1 MTTSLHMHRSHH
13 AAAVRSIVLPALL
26 FLPMLLS
33 AQKLKERMADRYAE
47 VFDYPRM
54 ATIYEDLVVS
64 GKADATDMRRLA
76 LAYRKMGQPN
86 KAEAMYMKLMGTG
99 SQTPEDIFAYAEQ
112 LRANGKYPEAMEW
125 YGTYAASHPEDTRAQ
140 GYLKNPAIFDRL
152 QRDSSSAV
160 IRTLP
165 INSPQADLGPGVME
179 ELVVFSSAR
188 GDGAGGHRIYAW
200 DDQPYLNIYTA
211 LLKGES
217 MEEPLVMRKELNSRY
232 HDGTVSFDSTA
243 NRLYFSRNNIFY
255 GTVDK
260 NARGELNLG
269 IYFSDVVTG
278 EFGQPE
284 WGNLIPFDHND
295 PEQNYG
301 HPSVSP
307 DGKKIF
313 FVSDRPGGQG
323 GTDIWY
329 CENLGNQWGA
339 PTNMGPKVNTA
350 GNEMFPYLHRDSTL
364 YFASNG
370 HPGLGGL
377 DLFYSRQTMSGPGS
391 SFNLGY
397 PMSTRSNDHGL
408 IFIND
413 TTGFFTSDR
422 PGGKG
427 SDDIYGCTVRPP
439 MVYLAGIV
447 IDKDTREPIEGATIV
462 MKDEMGEHIKRYEMV
477 SEPGGVFTIDVEYRD
492 RYLLVANKNGYFQKE
507 MSISTNN
514 DPLETIVVEM
524 QKYEYAAEGLVLH
537 GETNAPIA
545 GATVTLVDGQDKIL
559 ETLTTDAT
567 GKYTFPLKPDSD
579 YRIKVEKEGFFK
591 QSARITTKGKPNGI
605 IRTDFKLFPLA
616 VDQVVRLENILYDY
630 NKFNIRPDAALELD
644 KLVAT
649 LQDNPTVKIELS
661 SHTDCRG
668 KDAYN
673 AKLSEKRAK
682 SAVDYIISKGIPK
695 DNITSKGYGET
706 LPSEKCECTKCSEDE
721 HQRNRRTEFK
731 VLSK

>member
-1 MTTSLHMHRSHH
+1 
-13 AAAVRSIVLPALL
+13 
-26 FLPMLLS
+26 
-33 AQKLKERMADRYAE
+33 MADRYAE
-47 VFDYPRM
+47 VFDYPKM

-64 GKADATDMRRLA
+64 GQADAADMRRLA

-86 KAEAMYMKLMGTG
+86 KAEAMYLKLMGTG
-99 SQTPEDIFAYAEQ
+99 SQTPDDIFAYAEQ
-112 LRANGKYPEAMEW
+112 LRANGKYPEALEW
-125 YGTYAASHPEDTRAQ
+125 YGTYAGLRPDDLRAQ
-140 GYLKNPAIFDRL
+140 GYVKNPGIFDRL

-160 IRTLP
+160 IRMLP
-165 INSPQADLGPGVME
+165 INSPEADLGPAVME
-179 ELVVFSSAR
+179 ELLVFSSAR
-188 GDGAGGHRIYAW
+188 GEGVGGNRIYPW
-200 DDQPYLNIYTA
+200 DDQPYLNLYTG
-211 LLKGES
+211 LLKGETV
-217 MEEPLVMRKELNSRY
+217 EEPLVMRKEVNSRY
-232 HDGTVSFDSTA
+232 HDGTVSYDSTA
-243 NRLYFSRNNIFY
+243 NRLYFSRNNVFY

-301 HPSVSP
+301 HPSVSH
-307 DGKKIF
+307 DGKKLF

-329 CENLGNQWGA
+329 CDNLGNQWGA
-339 PTNMGPKVNTA
+339 PINMGPKVNTA

-377 DLFYSRQTMSGPGS
+377 DLFYSRQSVAGPGS
-391 SFNLGY
+391 AFNLGY

-447 IDKDTREPIEGATIV
+447 IDKATREPIEGATIV
-462 MKDEMGEHIKRYEMV
+462 MKDEMGEHIKRYEME
-477 SEPGGVFTIDVEYRD
+477 SEPGGKFKIDVEYRD

-524 QKYEYAAEGLVLH
+524 QKYDYAAEGLVMH
-537 GETNAPIA
+537 GETAA
-545 GATVTLVDGQDKIL
+545 LLDGATVTLVDAQDNVL
-559 ETLTTDAT
+559 ET
-567 GKYTFPLKPDSD
+567 
-579 YRIKVEKEGFFK
+579 
-591 QSARITTKGKPNGI
+591 
-605 IRTDFKLFPLA
+605 
-616 VDQVVRLENILYDY
+616 
-630 NKFNIRPDAALELD
+630 
-644 KLVAT
+644 
-649 LQDNPTVKIELS
+649 
-661 SHTDCRG
+661 
-668 KDAYN
+668 
-673 AKLSEKRAK
+673 
-682 SAVDYIISKGIPK
+682 
-695 DNITSKGYGET
+695 
-706 LPSEKCECTKCSEDE
+706 
-721 HQRNRRTEFK
+721 
-731 VLSK
+731 